1 MALTR
6 PFAGGGRPAGPAG
19 RVERVRVGLFGQ
31 QFSTTLQSSV
41 TMPGYAG
48 AFWPTE
54 RPSR

>member
-54 RPSR
+54 RPSQ